1 MSGQCVASYS
11 KRSPRSPKSPSSY
24 TFTQTVAAQAADTQG
39 TLAVHPQSACRTDTS
54 SLAAVY
60 RDDSEWQ
67 MDRANRVGSD
77 QTCCD
82 IKQSTSITEDAKSL
96 IGAYHLCNTR
106 RAIEVFSDAIGIGAQ
121 SHGRQIP
128 DGSRRM
134 ASQLKHHQAS
144 CGRIY
149 LRVTPQVIGCGIVQP
164 AWLTELLRQFQRDLT
179 NARNLNDT

>member
-1 MSGQCVASYS
+1 MSGQCAASYS
-11 KRSPRSPKSPSSY
+11 TRSPRSPSAY
-24 TFTQTVAAQAADTQG
+24 TFTQTAAAQAADTQG
-39 TLAVHPQSACRTDTS
+39 ALAVHPQSACRTDTS
-54 SLAAVY
+54 SLAAMY

-77 QTCCD
+77 QTCGD
-82 IKQSTSITEDAKSL
+82 VKLSTSITDDATLL
-96 IGAYHLCNTR
+96 IGASHLCNTR

-144 CGRIY
+144 CGRFY
-149 LRVTPQVIGCGIVQP
+149 LRVAPQAIGCGVVQP
-164 AWLTELLRQFQRDLT
+164 AWLTQLLRQFQRVLT
-179 NARNLNDT
+179 NARNLNDC